1 LQAFAFLTTF
11 QHDKGRVPGTHQRT
25 TMNPENLI
33 ESWIMPLAAAVIA
46 VLLYLFGNAMLK
58 RTLERIRQTISV
70 GVPVLGLLV
79 MPARLLFVLIALAGV
94 AYYVRMPLEIKEL
107 LTHMLSIGSIAGVS
121 WFVLR
126 VFAVIEEVIQQ
137 RYRDAGK
144 SNIEAR
150 RITTNVSLLRK
161 IGNVLVVLLAI
172 AGVLMTFETVRQIGV
187 SILASAGLAGIVIG
201 FAAQRSLQT
210 LIAGI
215 QIAITQPVRLGD
227 IVVVE
232 NETGR
237 IEEITLTYVVVRI
250 LDERRL
256 IVPITWFID
265 KPFQNWTRTSAELTG
280 VVTLRVNYQ
289 IQVEAVRGEFNRVI
303 AESPLWDKR
312 IARLEV
318 TDSGD
323 VSMELR
329 AIVSAANPANLWTL
343 RCHVREKLLEFIHAP
358 QKLESEEEGMVLP
371 VE

>member
-1 LQAFAFLTTF
+1 
-11 QHDKGRVPGTHQRT
+11 
-25 TMNPENLI
+25 MNAETLI
-33 ESWIMPLAAAVIA
+33 ESWIMPVVAAALA
-46 VLLYLFGNAMLK
+46 LLLYLFGNAMLK
-58 RTLERIRQTISV
+58 RLLERIRQTIAGSA
-70 GVPVLGLLV
+70 PALGLLL
-79 MPARLLFVLIALAGV
+79 MPVRLLFVLIALAGV
-94 AYYVRMPLEIKEL
+94 VYYARMPGEIKEL

-126 VFAVIEEVIQQ
+126 IFAAIEAVIRQ
-137 RYRDAGK
+137 RYQDAGK
-144 SNIEAR
+144 SDIEAR
-150 RITTNVSLLRK
+150 RIATNVSLLRK
-161 IGNVLVVLLAI
+161 IVNVLVVILAI

-232 NETGR
+232 NENGR
-237 IEEITLTYVVVRI
+237 VEEITLTYVVVR
-250 LDERRL
+250 LWDERRI

-265 KPFQNWTRTSAELTG
+265 KPFQNWTRSSLELTG
-280 VVTLRVNYQ
+280 AVLLRVGYH
-289 IQVEAVRGEFNRVI
+289 VPVDEARREFERIV
-303 AESPLWDKR
+303 ARSPLWDRR

-323 VSMELR
+323 TTMELR
-329 AIVSAANPANLWTL
+329 ALVSAANSADLWAL
-343 RCHVREKLLEFIHAP
+343 RCHVREKLISFIHAP
-358 QKLESEEEGMVLP
+358 LKLESEDEGVVLP

>member
-1 LQAFAFLTTF
+1 
-11 QHDKGRVPGTHQRT
+11 
-25 TMNPENLI
+25 MNAETLI
-33 ESWIMPLAAAVIA
+33 ESWIMPVVAAALA
-46 VLLYLFGNAMLK
+46 LLLYLFGNAMLK
-58 RTLERIRQTISV
+58 RLRERIRQTIAGSA
-70 GVPVLGLLV
+70 PALGLLL
-79 MPARLLFVLIALAGV
+79 MPVRLLFVLIALAGV
-94 AYYVRMPLEIKEL
+94 VYYARMPGEIKEL

-126 VFAVIEEVIQQ
+126 IFAAIEAVIRQ
-137 RYRDAGK
+137 RYQDAGK
-144 SNIEAR
+144 SDIEAR
-150 RITTNVSLLRK
+150 RIATNVSLLRK
-161 IGNVLVVLLAI
+161 IVNVLVVILAI

-232 NETGR
+232 NENGR
-237 IEEITLTYVVVRI
+237 VEEITLTYVVVR
-250 LDERRL
+250 LWDERRI

-265 KPFQNWTRTSAELTG
+265 KPFQNWTRSSLELTG
-280 VVTLRVNYQ
+280 AVLLRVGYH
-289 IQVEAVRGEFNRVI
+289 VPVDEARREFERIV
-303 AESPLWDKR
+303 ARSPLWDRR

-323 VSMELR
+323 TTMELR
-329 AIVSAANPANLWTL
+329 ALVSAANSADLWAL
-343 RCHVREKLLEFIHAP
+343 RCHVREKLISFIHAP
-358 QKLESEEEGMVLP
+358 LTLESEEEGVVLP

>member
-1 LQAFAFLTTF
+1 M
-11 QHDKGRVPGTHQRT
+11 
-25 TMNPENLI
+25 TMNAQTLI
-33 ESWIMPLAAAVIA
+33 ESWIMPTAAAVIA

-58 RTLERIRQTISV
+58 RTLERIRQTIAGSA
-70 GVPVLGLLV
+70 PALGLLV
-79 MPARLLFVLIALAGV
+79 MPVRLLFVLIALAGV
-94 AYYVRMPLEIKEL
+94 VYYVRMPGEIKEL
-107 LTHMLSIGSIAGVS
+107 LTHILSIGSIAGVS

-126 VFAVIEEVIQQ
+126 IFAVIEEVIQQ

-144 SNIEAR
+144 SSIEAR
-150 RITTNVSLLRK
+150 RITTNISLLRK
-161 IGNVLVVLLAI
+161 IVNVLVVLLAI
-172 AGVLMTFETVRQIGV
+172 AGVLMTFETVRQIGL

-232 NETGR
+232 KETGR
-237 IEEITLTYVVVRI
+237 VEEITLTYVVVR
-250 LDERRL
+250 LWDERRI

-265 KPFQNWTRTSAELTG
+265 KPFQNWTRSSLELTG
-280 VVTLRVNYQ
+280 AVMLRVAYQ
-289 IQVEAVRGEFNRVI
+289 VPVDAVRREFERIVD
-303 AESPLWDKR
+303 ESPLWDKR

-323 VSMELR
+323 VTMELR
-329 AIVSAANPANLWTL
+329 ALVTAANSADLWAL
-343 RCHVREKLLEFIHAP
+343 RCLVREQLIAFIHSP
-358 QKLESEEEGMVLP
+358 QNPDSEDNAVVLP

>member
-1 LQAFAFLTTF
+1 
-11 QHDKGRVPGTHQRT
+11 
-25 TMNPENLI
+25 MNAETLI
-33 ESWIMPLAAAVIA
+33 ESWIMPVVAAALA
-46 VLLYLFGNAMLK
+46 LLLYLFGNAMLK
-58 RTLERIRQTISV
+58 RLLERIRQTIAGSA
-70 GVPVLGLLV
+70 PALGLLL
-79 MPARLLFVLIALAGV
+79 MPVRLLFVLIALAGV
-94 AYYVRMPLEIKEL
+94 VYYARMPGEIKEL

-126 VFAVIEEVIQQ
+126 IFAAIEAVIRQ
-137 RYRDAGK
+137 RYQDAGK
-144 SNIEAR
+144 SDIEAR
-150 RITTNVSLLRK
+150 RIATNVSLLRK
-161 IGNVLVVLLAI
+161 IVNVLVVILAI

-232 NETGR
+232 NENGR
-237 IEEITLTYVVVRI
+237 VEEITLTYVVVR
-250 LDERRL
+250 LWDERRI

-265 KPFQNWTRTSAELTG
+265 KPFQNWTRSSLELTG
-280 VVTLRVNYQ
+280 AVLLRVGYH
-289 IQVEAVRGEFNRVI
+289 VPVDEARREFERIV
-303 AESPLWDKR
+303 ARSPLWDRR

-323 VSMELR
+323 TTMELR
-329 AIVSAANPANLWTL
+329 ALVSAANSADLWAL
-343 RCHVREKLLEFIHAP
+343 RCHVREKLISFIHAP
-358 QKLESEEEGMVLP
+358 LTLESEEEGVVLP